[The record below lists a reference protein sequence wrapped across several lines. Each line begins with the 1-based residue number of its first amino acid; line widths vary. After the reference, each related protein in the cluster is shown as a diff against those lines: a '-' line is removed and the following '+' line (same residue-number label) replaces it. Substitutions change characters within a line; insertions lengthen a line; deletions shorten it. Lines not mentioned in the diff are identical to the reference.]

1 VPVQEERPSTCQHV
15 HQRLS
20 RCLRQRKSRQC
31 SGLTRRQLPDG
42 QRPESSRQSGR
53 SVVTADTGRPKF
65 APFLRAS
72 RSSARN
78 EAWPRSGATPERPGR
93 RAAQSASGHL
103 PKQLGGSTP
112 AASTPH
118 RGARFAFDAMRHR
131 SANAGVD
138 PASSARVARGYSTNI
153 RQPTGNGVSGVAA
166 ARPASAVRPAPI
178 RITALPAQ
186 SGR

>member
-20 RCLRQRKSRQC
+20 RCLRRRKSRQC
-31 SGLTRRQLPDG
+31 SGWTRRQLPGG
-42 QRPESSRQSGR
+42 QRLESSRRSGR
-53 SVVTADTGRPKF
+53 SVVTADTGRLKF
-65 APFLRAS
+65 APFWRGS

-78 EAWPRSGATPERPGR
+78 EAWPRSGTTPERPGR

-103 PKQLGGSTP
+103 PQQLGGSTP

-131 SANAGVD
+131 SAKAGVD
-138 PASSARVARGYSTNI
+138 PASSAQVARGYSSKI
-153 RQPTGNGVSGVAA
+153 LLSAGNGVFGVAA
-166 ARPASAVRPAPI
+166 ARPASAIGPTPI
-178 RITALPAQ
+178 RITALPVR
-186 SGR
+186 GGH